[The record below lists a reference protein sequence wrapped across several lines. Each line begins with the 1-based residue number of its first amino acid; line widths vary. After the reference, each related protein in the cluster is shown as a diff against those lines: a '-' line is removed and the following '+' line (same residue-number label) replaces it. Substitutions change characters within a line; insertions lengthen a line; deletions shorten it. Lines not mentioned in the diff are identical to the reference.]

1 MVITI
6 IKRPYTTYCNSK
18 WSSTYVS
25 NLNRIYYLQKRAVR
39 AVTNSDY
46 RAHTASL
53 FSKLKILDNF
63 QVNTL
68 DIAKFMFR
76 YHNNLLPPLFLNLFM
91 TNRTAGNYVPVK
103 SKLQHLPRATPRAF
117 AFFENLC
124 SNSPPPRAEKLFKC
138 PHPHV
143 PSGEER
149 GLISQ
154 TGAGNRA

>member
-76 YHNNLLPPLFLNLFM
+76 YHNNLLPSLFLNLFM

-124 SNSPPPRAEKLFKC
+124 SNSPLPGLKSCSNAPTRTCLQGRSGGLF
-138 PHPHV
+138 H
-143 PSGEER
+143 
-149 GLISQ
+149 
-154 TGAGNRA
+154 